1 MFSEYAELKFQIIV
15 HPLFDLITLKLL
27 SDEGLITKG
36 NYIKWFCYQIVALP
50 DVSCHRTVLLS
61 IRQYYLTGGVDV
73 MQWKRVEDLRID
85 NDLTQQ
91 AVANILCCQRE
102 VYRRYEKGI
111 RELPLSY
118 AIILSKYYDVS
129 IDYMVGLTNNP
140 KRNE

>member
-1 MFSEYAELKFQIIV
+1 
-15 HPLFDLITLKLL
+15 
-27 SDEGLITKG
+27 
-36 NYIKWFCYQIVALP
+36 
-50 DVSCHRTVLLS
+50 
-61 IRQYYLTGGVDV
+61 